1 MQTFITFI
9 LILGAY
15 RFWCIYCGII
25 MEKQIGKERMRVI
38 YAVSDLHGCYDKYT
52 KLLERLHMTS
62 DDSLYILGDIVDRG
76 SDGMKILLDLIDR
89 KNVFSC
95 RGNHDHCAQILLRN
109 FALPNDGCFADGL
122 EEAFRLWLSD
132 GGSMTYEEFLSLDE
146 SKQHAVLRYLGSL
159 LVYKKLTVGGQKFF
173 LAHTIPGKAKTLDIP
188 NWKNSDFIMGEP
200 EYEKMYFEDTI
211 IVTGHTPTGFI
222 DPEYTGRIWKG
233 SNHIAIDCGAVFGNP
248 LGCICL
254 DTMEEI
260 YVE

>member
-1 MQTFITFI
+1 M
-9 LILGAY
+9 
-15 RFWCIYCGII
+15 
-25 MEKQIGKERMRVI
+25 I
-38 YAVSDLHGCYDKYT
+38 YAVSDLHGCYDKYM
-52 KLLERLHMTS
+52 KLLERLHLTS

-76 SDGMKILLDLIDR
+76 SGGMKILLDLIDR

-95 RGNHDHCAQILLRN
+95 RGNYDHCAQILLRN

-132 GGSMTYEEFLSLDE
+132 GGSTTYEEFLSLDE

-173 LAHTIPGKAKTLDIP
+173 LAHTVPEKSKMLNIDSCRI
-188 NWKNSDFIMGEP
+188 SDFIMGEP
-200 EYEKMYFEDTI
+200 EYEKMYFEDAV

-222 DPEYTGRIWKG
+222 DPDYTGRIWKG
-233 SNHIAIDCGAVFGNP
+233 NNHIAIDCGAVFGNP
-248 LGCICL
+248 LGYICL

>member
-1 MQTFITFI
+1 M
-9 LILGAY
+9 
-15 RFWCIYCGII
+15 
-25 MEKQIGKERMRVI
+25 I
-38 YAVSDLHGCYDKYT
+38 YAVSDLRGCYDKYM

-76 SDGMKILLDLIDR
+76 SGGMKILLDLIDR
-89 KNVFSC
+89 KKVFSC

-132 GGSMTYEEFLSLDE
+132 GGSTTYEEFLSLDE
-146 SKQHAVLRYLGSL
+146 SKQHAVLGYLCSL

-173 LAHTIPGKAKTLDIP
+173 LAHTVPGKAKTLDIP

-233 SNHIAIDCGAVFGNP
+233 NNHIAIDCRAVFGNP

>member
-1 MQTFITFI
+1 M
-9 LILGAY
+9 
-15 RFWCIYCGII
+15 
-25 MEKQIGKERMRVI
+25 I
-38 YAVSDLHGCYDKYT
+38 YAVSDLHGCYDKYM
-52 KLLERLHMTS
+52 KLLERLHLTS

-76 SDGMKILLDLIDR
+76 SGGMKILLDLIDR

-95 RGNHDHCAQILLRN
+95 RGNYDHCAQILLRN

-132 GGSMTYEEFLSLDE
+132 GGSTTYEEFLSFDE

-173 LAHTIPGKAKTLDIP
+173 LAHTVPEKSKMLNIDSCRI
-188 NWKNSDFIMGEP
+188 SDFIMGEP
-200 EYEKMYFEDTI
+200 EYEKMYFEDAV

-222 DPEYTGRIWKG
+222 DPDYTGRIWKG
-233 SNHIAIDCGAVFGNP
+233 NNHIAIDCGAVFGNP
-248 LGCICL
+248 LGYICL

>member
-1 MQTFITFI
+1 M
-9 LILGAY
+9 
-15 RFWCIYCGII
+15 
-25 MEKQIGKERMRVI
+25 I
-38 YAVSDLHGCYDKYT
+38 YAVSDLHGCYDKYI
-52 KLLERLHMTS
+52 KLLECLHMTS

-76 SDGMKILLDLIDR
+76 SEGMKILLDLINR

-95 RGNHDHCAQILLRN
+95 RGNHDHCAQILLRS
-109 FALPNDGCFADGL
+109 FVLPDDGYFADGL

-132 GGSMTYEEFLSLDE
+132 GGSPTYEEFLKLDE
-146 SKQHAVLRYLGSL
+146 SEQRAVLRYLGSL
-159 LVYKKLTVGGQKFF
+159 PVYKKLTVGDQKFF
-173 LAHTIPGKAKTLDIP
+173 LAHTVPEKTKMLDIH

-200 EYEKMYFEDTI
+200 EYEKTYFEDTI
-211 IVTGHTPTGFI
+211 IITGHIPTGFI

-233 SNHIAIDCGAVFGNP
+233 NNHIAIDCGAVFGNP

>member
-1 MQTFITFI
+1 M
-9 LILGAY
+9 
-15 RFWCIYCGII
+15 
-25 MEKQIGKERMRVI
+25 I

-76 SDGMKILLDLIDR
+76 SRGMKILLALIDR
-89 KNVFSC
+89 ENVFSS
-95 RGNHDHCAQILLRN
+95 RGNHDYSAQVLLRN
-109 FALPNDGCFADGL
+109 FALPNDGCFADEL

-132 GGSMTYEEFLSLDE
+132 GGSTTYEEFLKLDE
-146 SKQHAVLRYLGSL
+146 SKQRAVLRYLGSL

-173 LAHTIPGKAKTLDIP
+173 LAHTIPGKAKMLDIP

-200 EYEKMYFEDTI
+200 EYEKMYFEDMLT
-211 IVTGHTPTGFI
+211 VTGHTPTGFI
-222 DPEYTGRIWKG
+222 DPEYIGQIWKG
-233 SNHIAIDCGAVFGNP
+233 NNHIAIDCGAVFGNP

>member
-1 MQTFITFI
+1 M
-9 LILGAY
+9 
-15 RFWCIYCGII
+15 
-25 MEKQIGKERMRVI
+25 I

-76 SDGMKILLDLIDR
+76 SGGMKILLDLIDR

-109 FALPNDGCFADGL
+109 FAFPNDGHFVDGL

-132 GGSMTYEEFLSLDE
+132 GGSTTYEEFLSLDE

-173 LAHTIPGKAKTLDIP
+173 LAHTVPEKSKMLNIDSCRI
-188 NWKNSDFIMGEP
+188 SDFIMGEP
-200 EYEKMYFEDTI
+200 EYEKMYFEDAI

-222 DPEYTGRIWKG
+222 DPDYTGRIWKG
-233 SNHIAIDCGAVFGNP
+233 NNHIAIDCGAVFGNP

-254 DTMEEI
+254 DTMEKI

>member
-1 MQTFITFI
+1 MV
-9 LILGAY
+9 Y
-15 RFWCIYCGII
+15 
-25 MEKQIGKERMRVI
+25 V
-38 YAVSDLHGCYDKYT
+38 VSDLHGCYDKYM
-52 KLLERLHMTS
+52 KLLERLNMTS
-62 DDSLYILGDIVDRG
+62 DDALYLLGDIVDRG
-76 SDGMKILLDLIDR
+76 GEGMKIVLDLIDR

-109 FALPNDGCFADGL
+109 FAFPNDGHFVDGL

-132 GGSMTYEEFLSLDE
+132 GGSTTYEKFLKLDE
-146 SKQHAVLRYLGSL
+146 SKQRAALRYLGSL
-159 LVYKKLTVGGQKFF
+159 PVYKKLTVGGQKFF
-173 LAHTIPGKAKTLDIP
+173 LAHTVPGKAKTLDIP

-233 SNHIAIDCGAVFGNP
+233 NNHIAIDCGAVFGNP

>member
-1 MQTFITFI
+1 M
-9 LILGAY
+9 
-15 RFWCIYCGII
+15 
-25 MEKQIGKERMRVI
+25 
-38 YAVSDLHGCYDKYT
+38 
-52 KLLERLHMTS
+52 KLLERLHLTS

-76 SDGMKILLDLIDR
+76 SGGMKILLDLIDR

-95 RGNHDHCAQILLRN
+95 RGNYDHCAQILLRY

-132 GGSMTYEEFLSLDE
+132 GGSTTYEEFLSLDE

-173 LAHTIPGKAKTLDIP
+173 LAHTVPEKSKMLNIDSCRI
-188 NWKNSDFIMGEP
+188 SDFIMGEP
-200 EYEKMYFEDTI
+200 EYEKMYFEDAV

-222 DPEYTGRIWKG
+222 DPDYTGRIWKG
-233 SNHIAIDCGAVFGNP
+233 NNHIAIDCGAVFGNP
-248 LGCICL
+248 LGYICL

>member
-1 MQTFITFI
+1 M
-9 LILGAY
+9 
-15 RFWCIYCGII
+15 
-25 MEKQIGKERMRVI
+25 I

-76 SDGMKILLDLIDR
+76 SGGMKILLDLIDR

-109 FALPNDGCFADGL
+109 FAFPNDGHFVDGL

-132 GGSMTYEEFLSLDE
+132 GGSTTYEEFLSLDE

-173 LAHTIPGKAKTLDIP
+173 LAHTVPEKSKMLNIDSCRI
-188 NWKNSDFIMGEP
+188 SDFIMGEP
-200 EYEKMYFEDTI
+200 EYEKMYFEDAI

-233 SNHIAIDCGAVFGNP
+233 NNNITIDYGAVFGNP

>member
-1 MQTFITFI
+1 
-9 LILGAY
+9 
-15 RFWCIYCGII
+15 
-25 MEKQIGKERMRVI
+25 MRVV
-38 YAVSDLHGCYDKYT
+38 YVVSDLHGCYDKYM
-52 KLLERLHMTS
+52 KLLERLNMTS
-62 DDSLYILGDIVDRG
+62 DDALYLLGDIVDRG
-76 SDGMKILLDLIDR
+76 SGGMKIVLDLIDR

-95 RGNHDHCAQILLRN
+95 RGNHDHSAQILLRN
-109 FALPNDGCFADGL
+109 FAFPNDGHFVDGL
-122 EEAFRLWLSD
+122 DEAFRLWLSD
-132 GGSMTYEEFLSLDE
+132 GGSTTYEKFLKLDE
-146 SKQHAVLRYLGSL
+146 SKQRAALRYLGSL
-159 LVYKKLTVGGQKFF
+159 PVYKKLTVGGQKFF
-173 LAHTIPGKAKTLDIP
+173 LAHTVPGKAKTLDIP

-233 SNHIAIDCGAVFGNP
+233 NNHIAIDCGAVFGNP

>member
-1 MQTFITFI
+1 M
-9 LILGAY
+9 
-15 RFWCIYCGII
+15 
-25 MEKQIGKERMRVI
+25 I
-38 YAVSDLHGCYDKYT
+38 YAVSDLHGCYDKYM
-52 KLLERLHMTS
+52 KLLERLHLTS

-76 SDGMKILLDLIDR
+76 SGGMKILLDLIDR

-95 RGNHDHCAQILLRN
+95 RGNYDHCAQILLRN

-132 GGSMTYEEFLSLDE
+132 GGSTTYEEFLSLDE

-173 LAHTIPGKAKTLDIP
+173 LAHTVPEKSKMLNIDSCRI
-188 NWKNSDFIMGEP
+188 SDFIMGEP
-200 EYEKMYFEDTI
+200 EYEKMYFEDEV

-222 DPEYTGRIWKG
+222 DPDYTGRIWKG
-233 SNHIAIDCGAVFGNP
+233 NNHIAIDCGAVFGNP
-248 LGCICL
+248 LGYICL

>member
-1 MQTFITFI
+1 M
-9 LILGAY
+9 
-15 RFWCIYCGII
+15 
-25 MEKQIGKERMRVI
+25 I
-38 YAVSDLHGCYDKYT
+38 YAVSDLHGYYDKYT

-76 SDGMKILLDLIDR
+76 SGGMKILLDLIDR

-95 RGNHDHCAQILLRN
+95 RGNHDHCAHILLRN

-122 EEAFRLWLSD
+122 EEAFKLWLSD
-132 GGSMTYEEFLSLDE
+132 GGSTTYEEFLKLDE
-146 SKQHAVLRYLGSL
+146 SKQHAVLGYLCSL

-173 LAHTIPGKAKTLDIP
+173 LAHTVPEKSKMLNIDSCRI
-188 NWKNSDFIMGEP
+188 SDFIMGEP

-233 SNHIAIDCGAVFGNP
+233 NNHIAIDCGAVFGNP

>member
-1 MQTFITFI
+1 M
-9 LILGAY
+9 
-15 RFWCIYCGII
+15 
-25 MEKQIGKERMRVI
+25 I

-76 SDGMKILLDLIDR
+76 SGGMKILLDLIDR

-109 FALPNDGCFADGL
+109 FAFPNDGHFVDGL

-132 GGSMTYEEFLSLDE
+132 GGSTTYEEFLSLDE

-173 LAHTIPGKAKTLDIP
+173 LAHTVPEKSKMLNIDSCRI
-188 NWKNSDFIMGEP
+188 SDFIMGEP
-200 EYEKMYFEDTI
+200 EYEKKYFEDAI

-222 DPEYTGRIWKG
+222 DPDYTGRIWKG
-233 SNHIAIDCGAVFGNP
+233 NNHIAIDCGAVFGNP

>member
-1 MQTFITFI
+1 M
-9 LILGAY
+9 
-15 RFWCIYCGII
+15 
-25 MEKQIGKERMRVI
+25 I

-62 DDSLYILGDIVDRG
+62 DDSLYTPGDIVDRG
-76 SDGMKILLDLIDR
+76 SGGMKILLDLIDR

-109 FALPNDGCFADGL
+109 FAFPNDGHCVDGL

-132 GGSMTYEEFLSLDE
+132 GGSTTYEEFLSLDE

-173 LAHTIPGKAKTLDIP
+173 LAHTVPEKSKMLNIDSCRI
-188 NWKNSDFIMGEP
+188 SDFIMGEP
-200 EYEKMYFEDTI
+200 EYEKMYFEDAI

-222 DPEYTGRIWKG
+222 DPDYTGRIWKG
-233 SNHIAIDCGAVFGNP
+233 NNHIAIDCGAVFGNP

>member
-1 MQTFITFI
+1 M
-9 LILGAY
+9 
-15 RFWCIYCGII
+15 
-25 MEKQIGKERMRVI
+25 I
-38 YAVSDLHGCYDKYT
+38 YAVLDLHGCYDKYT

-76 SDGMKILLDLIDR
+76 SRGMKILLALIDR
-89 KNVFSC
+89 ENVFSC
-95 RGNHDHCAQILLRN
+95 RGNHDYSAQVLLRN
-109 FALPNDGCFADGL
+109 FALPNDGCFADEL

-132 GGSMTYEEFLSLDE
+132 GGSTTYEEFLKLDE
-146 SKQHAVLRYLGSL
+146 SKQRAVLRYLGSL

-173 LAHTIPGKAKTLDIP
+173 LAHTIPGKAKMLDIP

-200 EYEKMYFEDTI
+200 EYEKMYFEDMLT
-211 IVTGHTPTGFI
+211 VTGHTPTGFI
-222 DPEYTGRIWKG
+222 DPEYTGQIWKG
-233 SNHIAIDCGAVFGNP
+233 NNHIAIDCGAVFGNP

>member
-1 MQTFITFI
+1 MV
-9 LILGAY
+9 Y
-15 RFWCIYCGII
+15 
-25 MEKQIGKERMRVI
+25 V
-38 YAVSDLHGCYDKYT
+38 VSDLHGCYDKYM
-52 KLLERLHMTS
+52 KLLERLNMTS
-62 DDSLYILGDIVDRG
+62 DDALYLLGDIVDRG
-76 SDGMKILLDLIDR
+76 GEGMKIVLDLIDR

-109 FALPNDGCFADGL
+109 FAFPNDGHFVDGL

-132 GGSMTYEEFLSLDE
+132 GGSTTYEEFLSLDE

-159 LVYKKLTVGGQKFF
+159 PVYKKLTVGGQKFF
-173 LAHTIPGKAKTLDIP
+173 LAHTVPGKAKTLDIP

-233 SNHIAIDCGAVFGNP
+233 NNHIAIDCGAVFGNP